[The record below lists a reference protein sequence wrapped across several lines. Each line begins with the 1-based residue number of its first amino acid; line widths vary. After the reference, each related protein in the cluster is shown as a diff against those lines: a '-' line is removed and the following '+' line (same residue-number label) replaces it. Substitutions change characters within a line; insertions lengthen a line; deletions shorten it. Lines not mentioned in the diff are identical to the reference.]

1 MKPYILFLGLT
12 ALALPAGCDRE
23 AGPADP
29 EPRAVVGTIEMRIGD
44 ALQRYDLRVDRVSG
58 GFLPALQPIGHA
70 GLLASRLARFP
81 FVADSAASGGPYV
94 VETPSGTVTTVV
106 SYRRL
111 GPWQVLDHATSTLR
125 VQTPAGE
132 RSVDFQVAL
141 HDARLER

>member
-1 MKPYILFLGLT
+1 MKPYILLLGFAGL
-12 ALALPAGCDRE
+12 ALAAACDRQ

-29 EPRAVVGTIEMRIGD
+29 EPRAVVGTVEMKIGD
-44 ALQRYDLRVDRVSG
+44 AIQRYDLRVDRVSG
-58 GFLPALQPIGHA
+58 GFLPSLRPIGHA

-94 VETPSGTVTTVV
+94 VETPNGTLTTVV
-106 SYRRL
+106 AYRRL
-111 GPWQVLDHATSTLR
+111 GPWQVLDQATTTLR
-125 VQTPAGE
+125 VRTPGGE